1 MAKRTTTTYLC
12 QFVALLFIF
21 RAVAFA
27 REPLPVDQGKSGLLL
42 TLRKLHSTGRLMHT
56 VAHPDD
62 EDGGMLTLESRGRG
76 HYCVQMTLTRGE
88 GGQNATG
95 KELGDELGMLR
106 TLELLEADR
115 YYNVDQRF
123 SRVADFGFSKTA
135 AETMQKWDAEHTALP
150 DLVRVIRELKP
161 DVIIS
166 RFIGDESD
174 GHGHHQASG
183 ILTRQAFREAGD
195 PTKFPEQ
202 IKEGLQPW
210 QAKKLYVRARGDD
223 WNVELDVNQ
232 VDPVLGMSYVAW
244 GWQGLKRQL
253 SQGSAN
259 WQMPTRMFTSHYKLA
274 DTTIP
279 NYKPGHEKD
288 FFDGID
294 TSLVGLA
301 ERAPELSFL
310 KPALQ
315 ELQGYIDQASAVA
328 EQDPKA
334 AAVPLLKGLAATE
347 KLIAQVKASNAAPEV
362 KSDLLVNLEDK
373 RKDFRDGANEAL
385 GETLTATAQLPAMKS
400 VLDPKAQ
407 IWLAAVRGQEI
418 AATVNGGPVPINVL
432 GVQTP
437 DWPGVG
443 PGAGGSSPVT
453 NIAVRI
459 PSDAP
464 YTRQYWHRDDPD
476 RESIYRIDDPQYATL
491 PLTPWPFHA
500 SGTYEYQGLKGEVES
515 DVDVAEP
522 KAHPLIVGPAWSV
535 SIPSFTLIM
544 PHQASQS
551 ATVTVE
557 ARPNILSDGSPLKFD
572 LLLPG
577 GWLNELEKG
586 RRAPSDSS
594 YRVGE
599 VVTHKLSF
607 DALMASEG
615 RYSVTAEVSD
625 VFELGGGTM
634 SALVEEK
641 STTGYRVITRDDLG
655 TAYYFRKAVQPVSI
669 VDVNVPKNLKIGY
682 IMGAGDDIPDVLGSI
697 GLNVHVITPEELKS
711 GDLSKYDT
719 IVLGIRPYEARDD
732 LRENNGRLLD
742 FVKNGGTLM
751 VQYIYQTQ
759 QFEDGHFAPYPITIS
774 RNNKDRVTVE
784 EAPVEILDPKNPVF
798 HTPNQITQKDF
809 EGWVQD
815 RAMYCPTE
823 WDSHYTP
830 LLESHDPGD
839 PPEKGG
845 LLIAKYGKG
854 TYIFNAWAFFR
865 QLPAGVPGA
874 IRLYVNLLS
883 AGHEGISK

>member
-1 MAKRTTTTYLC
+1 MAKYQSLTTNY
-12 QFVALLFIF
+12 FVRIVVLLLVFST
-21 RAVAFA
+21 VAFA
-27 REPLPVDQGKSGLLL
+27 REPLTVDQGKSGLLL

-56 VAHPDD
+56 AAHPDD

-115 YYNVDQRF
+115 YYDTDQRF

-174 GHGHHQASG
+174 GHGNHQASG
-183 ILTRQAFREAGD
+183 ILTRQAFRMAAD
-195 PTKFPEQ
+195 PAKFPEQ
-202 IKEGLQPW
+202 IKEGLDPW

-244 GWQGLKRQL
+244 GWQGLKHQL

-274 DTTIP
+274 DTTLP
-279 NYKPGHEKD
+279 NYKPGHERD

-301 ERAPELSFL
+301 DRAPQLAFL
-310 KPALQ
+310 KPSLQ
-315 ELQGYIDQASAVA
+315 ELQGYVDQASAA
-328 EQDPKA
+328 ADKDPKA

-347 KLIAQVKASNAAPEV
+347 KVIAQVKASNAAPEV

-373 RKDFRDGANEAL
+373 RKEFRDGANDAL
-385 GETLTATAQLPAMKS
+385 GVTLTATAQLPAMKS
-400 VLDPKAQ
+400 VIDPNAQ
-407 IWLAAVRGQEI
+407 IWLAAVPGETIQL
-418 AATVNGGPVPINVL
+418 AASTVAHDFTMNPPHWEVPPGSLVLGTATSEMGAAISFSSPINVS
-432 GVQTP
+432 
-437 DWPGVG
+437 
-443 PGAGGSSPVT
+443 A
-453 NIAVRI
+453 R
-459 PSDAP
+459 AP
-464 YTRQYWHRDDPD
+464 YTRQYWHRDDQD
-476 RESIYRIDDPQYATL
+476 REAAYHIDDPQHATL

-500 SGTYEYQGLKGEVES
+500 NGTYEYQGLKGEIEAV
-515 DVDVAEP
+515 VDVAEP

-535 SIPSFTLIM
+535 MLPQWNVVFAAHSVFPRI
-544 PHQASQS
+544 
-551 ATVTVE
+551 VTPDIRGNVTE
-557 ARPNILSDGSPLKFD
+557 ARPEKVTLDVPKDWTGGEAKYLGSTFIDGK
-572 LLLPG
+572 
-577 GWLNELEKG
+577 
-586 RRAPSDSS
+586 
-594 YRVGE
+594 
-599 VVTHKLSF
+599 SF
-607 DALMASEG
+607 DRPWNVAFEPSPSAKEG
-615 RYSVTAEVSD
+615 QYKIRAVVEDKGKSND
-625 VFELGGGTM
+625 V
-634 SALVEEK
+634 
-641 STTGYRVITRDDLG
+641 GYRVITREDLG

-669 VDVNVPKNLKIGY
+669 VDVNVPKKLKIGY
-682 IMGAGDDIPDVLGSI
+682 VMGAGDDIPDLLGSI

-742 FVKNGGTLM
+742 FAKNGGTLM

-759 QFEDGHFAPYPITIS
+759 QFEDGHFAPYPMTIS

-809 EGWVQD
+809 DGWVQE
-815 RAMYCPTE
+815 RALYCPTA

-845 LLIAKYGKG
+845 LLIAQYGKG

-874 IRLYVNLLS
+874 IRLYVNLLA
-883 AGHEGISK
+883 AGHQEISK